1 MSHWSRMPDALKE
14 QVFKRLELL
23 ASVANLSE
31 ENRIAYDK
39 AVDRYY
45 VNRIV
50 EEDMRRE
57 WEEKYK
63 KGMEEYLEKGKQQGL
78 QQGLLSTA
86 YNLKKMGLSV
96 EQVVQATGLTAEEV
110 ENI

>member
-31 ENRIAYDK
+31 EDRIAYDK

-63 KGMEEYLEKGKQQGL
+63 KDVLAI
-78 QQGLLSTA
+78 A

-110 ENI
+110 EKI